1 MRNKVL
7 KSIGI
12 FLIVAVLCTIISRG
26 LYVASIA
33 DVTLKEPNARVLNHD
48 IETSGMIE
56 QKRKI
61 VVLTEADQ
69 IVTDIYVKEGQKV
82 KSGDPLFSIDL
93 DYLKQQIDVMK
104 NERKQLGYQIE
115 DAKNQ
120 EEDKKKQD
128 NLNRG
133 QAKDNY
139 DYLVDKWETQIA
151 KDAEAVESAKEAY
164 ENSLKQET
172 EDGSETQQLL
182 AEWEEAQAQYEA
194 DITQRDGELFEAGQT
209 VESSQ
214 LTVSDS
220 TSEEQ
225 LKLQREQIDMKMEGL
240 NLLASQEGKVL
251 ADTEGAVS
259 EILVHT
265 GEATPAT
272 ASILLSDLSSGIQTT
287 VTLNEDEAK
296 HITEQSQVIMRGTGS
311 NGEEVVLTDVNI
323 QSVKEKKE
331 GEDSASVFEA
341 VLATPETAFE
351 EGANVSVEIKN
362 PSKEYEIC
370 IPLEALHTDGVD
382 KYAVYIAEEQD
393 TLIGKE
399 LTVRKVPVKIL
410 DKDAEF
416 AAIESDTLSGQQK
429 IIVSCEKAI
438 EEGMTVKEK
447 ETSLKQ

>member
-151 KDAEAVESAKEAY
+151 KDAEAVESAKETY

-447 ETSLKQ
+447 ET

>member
-56 QKRKI
+56 QKREI

-120 EEDKKKQD
+120 EEDKKKQE

-139 DYLVDKWETQIA
+139 DYLADKWETQIA

-214 LTVSDS
+214 LTGADS

-251 ADTEGAVS
+251 SDTEGAVS

-265 GEATPAT
+265 GEATPVT
-272 ASILLSDLSSGIQTT
+272 ASILLSDLSSGIQAT
-287 VTLNEDEAK
+287 VTLNADEAK
-296 HITEQSQVIMRGTGS
+296 HITEQSQVTMRGTGS
-311 NGEEVVLTDVNI
+311 SGEEVVLTDVKI
-323 QSVKEKKE
+323 QSIKEKKDAE
-331 GEDSASVFEA
+331 NDSAFEV
-341 VLATPETAFE
+341 VLESAEPLFE

-393 TLIGKE
+393 ALIGKE

-416 AAIESDTLSGQQK
+416 AAIENDTLSNQQK

-447 ETSLKQ
+447 ET

>member
-194 DITQRDGELFEAGQT
+194 DIIQRDGELFEAGQT

-296 HITEQSQVIMRGTGS
+296 HITEQSQVTMRGTGS

-429 IIVSCEKAI
+429 IIVSWEKAI

-447 ETSLKQ
+447 ET

>member
-69 IVTDIYVKEGQKV
+69 IVADIYVKEGQKV

-447 ETSLKQ
+447 ET

>member
-120 EEDKKKQD
+120 EEDKKKQE

-194 DITQRDGELFEAGQT
+194 DIIQRDGELFEAGQT

-214 LTVSDS
+214 LRGADS

-296 HITEQSQVIMRGTGS
+296 HITEQSQVTMRGTGS

-416 AAIESDTLSGQQK
+416 AAIESDTLSNQQK

-447 ETSLKQ
+447 ET

>member
-194 DITQRDGELFEAGQT
+194 DIIQRDGELFEAGQT

-296 HITEQSQVIMRGTGS
+296 HITEQSQVTMRGTGS

-438 EEGMTVKEK
+438 EEGMKVKEK
-447 ETSLKQ
+447 ET

>member
-1 MRNKVL
+1 M
-7 KSIGI
+7 
-12 FLIVAVLCTIISRG
+12 
-26 LYVASIA
+26 ASIA

-182 AEWEEAQAQYEA
+182 AEWEEAQDEA
-194 DITQRDGELFEAGQT
+194 DIIQRDGELFEAGQT

-214 LTVSDS
+214 LTGENS

-251 ADTEGAVS
+251 SDTEGAVS

-287 VTLNEDEAK
+287 VTLNADEAK
-296 HITEQSQVIMRGTGS
+296 HITEQSQATMRGTGS
-311 NGEEVVLTDVNI
+311 SGEEVVLTDVKI
-323 QSVKEKKE
+323 QSIKEKKDAE
-331 GEDSASVFEA
+331 NDSAFEV
-341 VLATPETAFE
+341 VLESAEPLFE

-382 KYAVYIAEEQD
+382 KYAVYITEEQD

-416 AAIESDTLSGQQK
+416 AAIENDTLSNQQK

-447 ETSLKQ
+447 ET

>member
-194 DITQRDGELFEAGQT
+194 DIIQRDGELFEAGQT

-296 HITEQSQVIMRGTGS
+296 HITEQSQVTMRGTGS

-438 EEGMTVKEK
+438 EEGMTVKVV
-447 ETSLKQ
+447 

>member
-194 DITQRDGELFEAGQT
+194 DIIQRDGELFEAGQT

-240 NLLASQEGKVL
+240 NLLASQEGKIL

-296 HITEQSQVIMRGTGS
+296 NITEQSQVIMRGTGS

-447 ETSLKQ
+447 ET

>member
-1 MRNKVL
+1 MRNKIL

-194 DITQRDGELFEAGQT
+194 DIIQRDGELFEAGQT

-331 GEDSASVFEA
+331 GEDSASIFEA

-447 ETSLKQ
+447 ET

>member
-194 DITQRDGELFEAGQT
+194 DIIQRDGELFEAGQT

-251 ADTEGAVS
+251 SDTEGAVS

-296 HITEQSQVIMRGTGS
+296 NITEQSQVIMRGTGS

-447 ETSLKQ
+447 ET